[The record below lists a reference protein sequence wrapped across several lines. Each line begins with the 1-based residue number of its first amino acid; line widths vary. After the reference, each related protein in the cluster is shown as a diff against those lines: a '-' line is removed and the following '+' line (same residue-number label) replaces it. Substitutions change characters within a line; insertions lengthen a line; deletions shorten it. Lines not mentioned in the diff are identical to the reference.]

1 MPSKRNVQE
10 KFFPISLLF
19 FIDALLTAFSFVGS
33 YALCSYIVDDISA
46 HSMLV
51 QLPIV
56 VSLTSLIFLFIGIY
70 KGFVKTNG
78 LQEVYSIFNA
88 ICLANILT
96 IILVVVNGKL
106 ILEENLMVPLAIIIV
121 HSILSFT
128 ALALSRVLYKHLIK
142 KLSNGNPV
150 AKNIL
155 LVHNLAKDDAR
166 LIALDTLFLE
176 YDKQIVLRISSASDG
191 YSREVKGFGNH
202 NLNIEEIHVFNHAG
216 ADTAL
221 VDVLS
226 PVLALHIPI
235 FLVSPLQFG
244 SEIPA
249 EVIGDIDIATRLNM
263 AHVITEQI
271 GTASLLPYGT
281 EKPYFGDTILVTGA
295 GGSVG
300 SEFVKELFYTGVKG
314 TIILLDHSEK
324 ALSEIVTFMKN
335 SDQLRIVP
343 KLVDLKEKKSIEKI
357 FEHYPI
363 SLVMHAAGNNF
374 PESLNENISKVMQ
387 ENLTTTKMLADI
399 SNRAGVK
406 KFIFCSNSGAG
417 HPRTTLEVSKRLAEI
432 YLLSLNKDAQGTN
445 FISVRLNRV
454 FESSGSGIA
463 YLENQITYG
472 KPINRC
478 VFSEYELYSNKKDV
492 AKALL
497 TVAEG
502 NSSHRHV
509 VLTLK
514 LGCLLPTEVVAEI
527 VLNTKLSAAQS
538 TKQQKV
544 LYKNAFKNSTLL
556 RNERFSFENAGMH
569 SIFVADSKLE
579 IDYSNSQIQQK
590 IENLCIN
597 LLFDQDDIALIF
609 DLITDFNSD
618 QWENL
623 FKLQQEKAAP
633 RKKVIK
639 LQSK

>member
-1 MPSKRNVQE
+1 MPSKRNVQ
-10 KFFPISLLF
+10 KKLFPVSLLF
-19 FIDALLTAFSFVGS
+19 FIDALLTAFSFMGS
-33 YALCSYIVDDISA
+33 YALCSYILDDISA
-46 HSMLV
+46 HSMLI

-106 ILEENLMVPLAIIIV
+106 ILEQNLMVPLAIIIV

-128 ALALSRVLYKHLIK
+128 ALVFSRVLYKNLIK
-142 KLSNGNPV
+142 KLVKGNPA

-155 LVHNLAKDDAR
+155 LVHNLDKDDAR
-166 LIALDTLFLE
+166 LIALDNLFLE
-176 YDKQIVLRISSASDG
+176 YGKQVVLRISSVTNS
-191 YSREVKGFGNH
+191 YSEDVGSFGNQ
-202 NLNIEEIHVFNHAG
+202 NLKIEEIHVLNH
-216 ADTAL
+216 DVPDNAL
-221 VDVLS
+221 VDMLS
-226 PVLALHIPI
+226 PVLALHVPI
-235 FLVSPLQFG
+235 FLVSPIQFG
-244 SEIPA
+244 TDIPA
-249 EVIGDIDIATRLNM
+249 EVIGDTAIATRLNI
-263 AHVITEQI
+263 AHLITEQI
-271 GTASLLPYGT
+271 GSVPLLPSGT

-295 GGSVG
+295 GGSIG
-300 SEFVKELFYTGVKG
+300 SEFVKELLYSGVKG

-335 SDQLRIVP
+335 SNQLRIVP

-357 FEHYPI
+357 FENYPI

-432 YLLSLNKDAQGTN
+432 YLLSFNKEANGTN

-454 FESSGSGIA
+454 FESNGSGIA
-463 YLENQITYG
+463 YIENQITYG

-478 VFSEYELYSNKKDV
+478 VFSEFELYSNKRDV

-497 TVAEG
+497 TVADEH
-502 NSSHRHV
+502 SSHHNV
-509 VLTLK
+509 VLTLQ

-527 VLNTKLSAAQS
+527 VLNTKLSAPQK
-538 TKQQKV
+538 TKQAKV
-544 LYKNAFKNSTLL
+544 LYKNAFKNSALF
-556 RNERFSFENAGMH
+556 RNKRSSLENAMMH
-569 SIFVADSKLE
+569 KIFVADKKLE

-609 DLITDFNSD
+609 DLITDFNSE